1 MPSVEWTQFGAM
13 KGRSTTHALT
23 SMFHLWSAALDHG
36 ESVCILFV
44 DYSKAFNHIDHTLL
58 LILAFLISL

>member
-44 DYSKAFNHIDHTLL
+44 DYSKAFNHIDHTL
-58 LILAFLISL
+58 